1 MKAKTPTPIDTVKTI
16 PFNLR
21 MIHYRGR
28 VFLSH
33 SVFTLLVFALQ
44 IAPGLIVKAIFDTI
58 SLVRAGVSGSLPA
71 QFLSM
76 GRLWWLIL
84 LYILIGF
91 AQLGFYI
98 GYEWYGWTFR
108 MAVGALLRRN
118 LFASILHR
126 RSDIALPVSSG
137 EAVNRF
143 REDVEEVADFPLWIP
158 DQVGKWIAAA
168 AAVLIM
174 ARINLTITLI
184 IFLPLAA
191 VMLLTRQSWHRIV
204 HYDKTRSEATDAVTG
219 FLGEIFGAVQAIKVA
234 GAQESVIGHFEAL
247 NEVRRRNQMS
257 YALAWDLLN
266 ALNSSVVTFGIAVI
280 LLLAGRAIGNGTFSL
295 GDFALFVSYL
305 AFTTQVPSELGTF
318 YADFKNQAV
327 SIERMLEIVR
337 PDPAETLVTYH
348 PVYETGSLPD
358 ISPRPKTSADR
369 LERLEVSGL
378 SYSYPDRNRERNAG
392 SIRDV
397 SFCLQRGEFLVITG
411 RVASGKSTLLKTLL
425 GLVSRQ
431 SGEIRWN
438 GQWVEDPAA
447 FFRPPRCAYTA
458 QVPRLFS
465 ASLRENILMGLD
477 DPSADLDGAI
487 HLSVLEDDVAVLEQ
501 RLDTLVGPRGVRLSG
516 GQIQRAAAARAF
528 VRNPELLV
536 FDDLSSALD
545 VETEKLLW
553 ERLDQRRKSL
563 GGGLTCLV
571 ASHRRAVLRRADR
584 ILVLKDGRIE
594 AEGQLEALLVS
605 SSEMRWLWKGAPE

>member
-1 MKAKTPTPIDTVKTI
+1 MKAETPTLTETLNTI

-21 MIHYRGR
+21 LIHYRWR

-44 IAPGLIVKAIFDTI
+44 IVPGLIVKAIFDTI
-58 SLVRAGVSGSLPA
+58 SLERAGMPGALPA
-71 QFLSM
+71 QFL
-76 GRLWWLIL
+76 GLGQLWWFIL
-84 LYILIGF
+84 LYVLTGF
-91 AQLGFYI
+91 AQLGLYI

-118 LFASILHR
+118 MFASILHR
-126 RSDIALPVSSG
+126 QSDIVLPVNPG

-143 REDVEEVADFPLWIP
+143 REDVDEVADFPLWIP

-168 AAVLIM
+168 AAMFIM

-191 VMLLTRQSWHRIV
+191 VMLLTRQSWHRIIA
-204 HYDKTRSEATDAVTG
+204 YYKTRSEATDAVTG
-219 FLGEIFGAVQAIKVA
+219 FLGEVFGAVQAIKVA
-234 GAQESVIGHFEAL
+234 GAEESVIRHFEGL
-247 NEVRRRNQMS
+247 NEVRRRNQMG

-280 LLLAGRAIGNGTFSL
+280 LLLAGRAIGTGSFSI

-318 YADFKNQAV
+318 YGDFKNQAV

-337 PDPAETLVTYH
+337 PDPAKALITYQ
-348 PVYETGSLPD
+348 PVYETGRLPEISL
-358 ISPRPKTSADR
+358 RPKSSADR
-369 LERLEVSGL
+369 LECLEVSGL
-378 SYSYPDRNRERNAG
+378 SYSYPDRNREQNAG
-392 SIRDV
+392 SIREV

-411 RVASGKSTLLKTLL
+411 QVASGKSTLLKALL

-438 GQWVEDPAA
+438 GQPVEDPSA

-465 ASLRENILMGLD
+465 ASLRENILMGLED
-477 DPSADLDGAI
+477 ASADLDGAI
-487 HLSVLEDDVAVLEQ
+487 HSSVMKEDVAALEQ
-501 RLDTLVGPRGVRLSG
+501 GLNTLVGPRGVRLSG
-516 GQIQRAAAARAF
+516 GQVQRAAAARAF
-528 VRNPELLV
+528 VRNPELLI

-545 VETEKLLW
+545 VETEKALW
-553 ERLDQRRKSL
+553 ERLDEQRKSL

-594 AEGQLEALLVS
+594 SEGQLEALLVS
-605 SSEMRWLWKGAPE
+605 SPEMQRLWKGTPG